1 MNKKYIDEFRK
12 IKDHLAA
19 HPSLPQFTFRE
30 DVTFSLFFSY
40 NTRVEKLSRILSSCQ
55 KIFILKKS
63 NGGAI
68 ALPAIETLKKMLH
81 KFKTKCPYFL
91 LKEKVDD
98 VFYKDVC
105 TEYVNKISFCN
116 QRLKDAVENRVHVS
130 PNCFAGLKFLS
141 QIEALH
147 PFNSNIFKTSSIPS
161 NYSFV

>member
-1 MNKKYIDEFRK
+1 MSQRNNKASHEIIDTIWDDENIDKILEYAIVVLNLNKKYIDEFRK

-91 LKEKVDD
+91 LKEK
-98 VFYKDVC
+98 
-105 TEYVNKISFCN
+105 T
-116 QRLKDAVENRVHVS
+116 
-130 PNCFAGLKFLS
+130 
-141 QIEALH
+141 
-147 PFNSNIFKTSSIPS
+147 T
-161 NYSFV
+161 